1 MTDTVII
8 DGSRG
13 EGGGQIVRSSLAL
26 SILTGRHVRIEN
38 MRARRDKAGL
48 RNQHLIAVKAAAA
61 ICGAEVT
68 GDTLGSSTLAFR
80 PNEVKPGHYDFDVGT
95 AGSTSLVLQT
105 VLPPLLLANAE
116 SELVLMG
123 GTHNPGAPI
132 FDFLQKV
139 YLPLINRMGPSVSA
153 KLDRHGFYP
162 AGGGRVHVHITPART
177 LRGFELL
184 ERGAILATNVTAIL
198 ANLPQHIAIRE
209 IDRILEELG
218 WDRSSAANVRVD
230 AHGPGNAVWAE
241 IRCEHVTELFAS
253 FGRLG
258 VRAEQVG
265 EEVAS
270 EVTAYLAQG
279 APVGP
284 YLADQLLLP
293 LGISAWQKS
302 SGDTTAGG
310 AFSTGP
316 LTEHATTHIDILRE
330 FLGIRVTAEPSG
342 ENSTWT
348 VSVQGA

>member
-1 MTDTVII
+1 MADAVII

-26 SILTGRHVRIEN
+26 SILTGKPVRIEN

-48 RNQHLIAVKAAAA
+48 RNQHLTAVKAAAE
-61 ICGAEVT
+61 ICGADIT
-68 GDTLGSSTLAFR
+68 GATLGSSSLCFR
-80 PNEVKPGHYDFDVGT
+80 PNEVKAGHYHFDVGT

-105 VLPPLLLANAE
+105 VLPPLLIADAE
-116 SELVLMG
+116 SELVFVG

-132 FDFLQKV
+132 FDFVQKV
-139 YLPLINRMGPSVSA
+139 YVPLINRMGPQISA
-153 KLDRHGFYP
+153 DLERHGFYP
-162 AGGGRVHVHITPART
+162 AGGGRVIVRAIPVRI

-184 ERGAILATNVTAIL
+184 ERGPILDRNITAIV
-198 ANLPQHIAIRE
+198 ANLPQHIATRE

-218 WDRSSAANVRVD
+218 WDRSSATDFHVS

-241 IRCEHVTELFAS
+241 IQCEHVTELFAS

-265 EEVAS
+265 EEVAR
-270 EVTAYLAQG
+270 EVKSYLAQG

-293 LGISAWQKS
+293 LGICAWQKTA
-302 SGDTTAGG
+302 GNTAAGG

-316 LTEHATTHIDILRE
+316 LTEHATTHMDILRE
-330 FLGIRVTAEPSG
+330 FLGIRIEAEPSKDH
-342 ENSTWT
+342 STWK
-348 VSVQGA
+348 VSVREA